1 MLKMPKCQNIKI
13 SKSSRGFTLIELLV
27 AISLFSVVI
36 IIAVGALLNLARAAD
51 RSHAIMTAIHNL
63 DFAVEQMSRTLRVGG
78 SYFCSNAVHP
88 IQSQTK
94 DCTWKQ
100 GKMGLSFTDK
110 DGRRIVYR
118 LNVARGAL
126 DRENLSEV
134 PHRLFSITA
143 PEIFIESVTF
153 NVFGSSILDSTQP
166 RVMIRIKGRTIIPGM
181 RDEDQ
186 VPFDLQTTISQRDPD
201 F

>member
-1 MLKMPKCQNIKI
+1 VQNAKR
-13 SKSSRGFTLIELLV
+13 KTYGFTLIELLV

-36 IIAVGALLNLARAAD
+36 IVAVGALLNLARAAD
-51 RSHAIMTAIHNL
+51 RSHAILTAIHNL
-63 DFAVEQMSRTLRVGG
+63 DFAMEQMSRTLRVGG
-78 SYFCSNAVHP
+78 SYYCSNGVHP
-88 IQSQTK
+88 LSKTTK

-100 GKMGLSFTDK
+100 GKIALSFTDK
-110 DGRRIVYR
+110 DERRLVYK
-118 LNVARGAL
+118 LNISKGAL
-126 DRENLSEV
+126 ERENLSEV
-134 PHRLFSITA
+134 PHRSFSITA
-143 PEIFIESVTF
+143 PEIFIESLVF
-153 NVFGSSILDSTQP
+153 NVFGSSPQDAQQP